1 MEPTDATIQILQ
13 KIQETLV
20 AQRDDFAGLR
30 SEVAGLGECLGAL
43 ERATA
48 AGFAKLHDDVAIT
61 NETLGVIRERL
72 VFAEAASSAATGAR
86 ARLDDRVDRLD
97 AEVGRLRE
105 RLDAIERGG

>member
-20 AQRDDFAGLR
+20 RMDGRLA
-30 SEVAGLGECLGAL
+30 EHGERLNAL
-43 ERATA
+43 EHATA

-72 VFAEAASSAATGAR
+72 VFAEAASSAATSAR
-86 ARLDDRVDRLD
+86 ARLDDRVDRLEARVD
-97 AEVGRLRE
+97 ELEARTGAKDR
-105 RLDAIERGG
+105 